1 MRAQWRTSDG
11 ECVHCV
17 GGGFG
22 GGGGG
27 GAAGGSAAASET
39 GRGVGAIGPS
49 DAVWSLA
56 LSPDGAELYTASSD
70 CTVRA
75 WRVAAS
81 PWASCAPRCGV
92 RGGYSILAALLGL
105 GASSGSLEA
114 PPLPAS
120 PGASAASAVLAR
132 GRTNSL
138 F

>member
-1 MRAQWRTSDG
+1 MQWRTSDG

-17 GGGFG
+17 GGGTG

-27 GAAGGSAAASET
+27 GAGSAAASDN
-39 GRGVGAIGPS
+39 GRGAGAVGPS

-56 LSPDGAELYTASSD
+56 LSPDGGELYTASSD

-92 RGGYSILAALLGL
+92 RGGYAILAAMLGL
-105 GASSGSLEA
+105 GSASLEA
-114 PPLPAS
+114 PPGPAQ
-120 PGASAASAVLAR
+120 PGAAAAAAVLAR
-132 GRTNSL
+132 GRTSSM
-138 F
+138 FG